1 MAGKPPISDAAQ
13 QLLNQL
19 QRNRISLPERD
30 DLAHY
35 RRDTRARFLPWIERA
50 RKAFDG
56 EIKDI
61 EIAGV
66 ACRQLTPHDWQQQGG
81 TCIQYAFGGGFFSGG
96 VDEDLVIAAPLAQL
110 SHCRLIMVD
119 YRLSPEHPYPQP
131 QEDMRQV
138 YPVLLDVFGAEHL
151 AVCGESAGGNQ
162 VLSLLQHARNN
173 GQLMPACAAL
183 LSPWCDLADP
193 LADDE
198 GQDPTLDRSWARTAA
213 DWHADGQALTDP
225 GISPLYGDMTGLPPT
240 LITSGSRDLLLA
252 MSRRLA
258 DKMQSAGVDCE
269 LREHEGMWH
278 VFEYYPIPEAE
289 QSLRDIAAYLEA
301 RT

>member
-1 MAGKPPISDAAQ
+1 M
-13 QLLNQL
+13 
-19 QRNRISLPERD
+19 
-30 DLAHY
+30 
-35 RRDTRARFLPWIERA
+35 
-50 RKAFDG
+50 
-56 EIKDI
+56 
-61 EIAGV
+61 
-66 ACRQLTPHDWQQQGG
+66 
-81 TCIQYAFGGGFFSGG
+81 
-96 VDEDLVIAAPLAQL
+96 
-110 SHCRLIMVD
+110 
-119 YRLSPEHPYPQP
+119 
-131 QEDMRQV
+131 
-138 YPVLLDVFGAEHL
+138 
-151 AVCGESAGGNQ
+151 
-162 VLSLLQHARNN
+162 
-173 GQLMPACAAL
+173 

-213 DWHADGQALTDP
+213 DWHAGGQALTDP

-258 DKMQSAGVDCE
+258 DKMRSAGVDCE

-289 QSLRDIAAYLEA
+289 QSLRDIAAYIEA